1 MVVLDT
7 DFLIDAMAAEDAA
20 VERLDELLDGY
31 RPVAVSAI
39 SVMQLHHGI
48 ERSSRPRAERER
60 VTETLASLLT
70 YPVDGSVA
78 AQAGTIDGRLTS
90 EGERIG
96 ASDVL
101 IGATALDR
109 DEPVLTRNTEHFERI
124 PGLEVE
130 TY

>member
-7 DFLIDAMAAEDAA
+7 DFLIDAMAAKQPA
-20 VERLDELLDGY
+20 VERLDELLEGY
-31 RPVAVSAI
+31 RPVAVSAVT
-39 SVMQLHHGI
+39 VMQLHHGI
-48 ERSSRPRAERER
+48 ERSSKPQAERER
-60 VTETLASLLT
+60 VAETLASLLT

-78 AQAGTIDGRLTS
+78 AHAGSIDGRLTG

-96 ASDVL
+96 VSDVL

-109 DEPVLTRNTEHFERI
+109 DEAVLTRNTEHFERI
-124 PGLEVE
+124 PDLDVE